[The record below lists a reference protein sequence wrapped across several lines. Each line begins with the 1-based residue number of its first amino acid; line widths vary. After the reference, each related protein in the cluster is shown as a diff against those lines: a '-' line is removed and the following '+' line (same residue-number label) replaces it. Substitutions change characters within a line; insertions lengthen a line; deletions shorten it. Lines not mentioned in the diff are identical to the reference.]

1 MWRLCRS
8 LVAHEGHSAMLRLAQ
23 VGVIA
28 LAAVASVNA
37 DQRKIDC
44 AEAYLTF
51 MHELMLKEMPTERRV
66 ALHRWALRAYNA
78 CDTGDLQ
85 DPKGLFERLRREKA
99 GLPAGSGRRL
109 RGPIARAAG
118 FSV

>member
-1 MWRLCRS
+1 M
-8 LVAHEGHSAMLRLAQ
+8 AHESHRAMLRLAQ

-28 LAAVASVNA
+28 LAAVAGVNA
-37 DQRKIDC
+37 DQRKVDC
-44 AEAYLTF
+44 AEAYLSF
-51 MHELMLKEMPTERRV
+51 MHELMHMEMPTERRI

-85 DPKGLFERLRREKA
+85 DPKGLFERLRRERA
-99 GLPAGSGRRL
+99 GQAASS
-109 RGPIARAAG
+109 RGPIARIAG

>member
-1 MWRLCRS
+1 
-8 LVAHEGHSAMLRLAQ
+8 MLRLAQ
-23 VGVIA
+23 IGVIA
-28 LAAVASVNA
+28 LATAAGVND

-51 MHELMLKEMPTERRV
+51 MHELMRMEMPTERRI
-66 ALHRWALRAYNA
+66 ALHRFALRAYNA

-99 GLPAGSGRRL
+99 GLAAGAGRRP
-109 RGPIARAAG
+109 RSAIAGLVG